1 MRAGLETCDTA
12 DSEVCAT
19 LNRARFPRFMT
30 HDEPQIDWL
39 NVFIFSV
46 VAYACTF
53 AQARLM
59 FFRDLLGSQIDFLP
73 GLMVYGSLAFPSY
86 VAVLCAAFFGL
97 LVDSFSAN
105 PLGTMM
111 GTLVLLSCITLI
123 YREVL
128 LSDQFT
134 THWVLG
140 LSASGL
146 APLFSLF
153 ILYIAGEQPLVGPGT
168 IWQWA
173 IMTAGGGVV
182 TPLWFRLFN
191 RVGNALHYK
200 EVPESTFRQ
209 DREIARG
216 RH

>member
-1 MRAGLETCDTA
+1 
-12 DSEVCAT
+12 
-19 LNRARFPRFMT
+19 MT
-30 HDEPQIDWL
+30 QDEPDVDWL

-46 VAYACTF
+46 VAYTCTF
-53 AQARLM
+53 AQARVT

-73 GLMVYGSLAFPSY
+73 GLIVYGSLAFPSY
-86 VAVLCAAFFGL
+86 IAVGCAAVFGL
-97 LVDSFSAN
+97 LYDSLSAN
-105 PLGTMM
+105 ALGTMM
-111 GTLVLLSCITLI
+111 ATLVLLSCITLL

-128 LSDQFT
+128 LSNQFT

-140 LSASGL
+140 LAASGL
-146 APLFSLF
+146 APVFALF
-153 ILYIAGEQPLVGPGT
+153 ILYIAGEQPLVGTGT
-168 IWQWA
+168 LWQWA

-191 RVGNALHYK
+191 RVGSALHYK

-216 RH
+216 RR

>member
-1 MRAGLETCDTA
+1 M
-12 DSEVCAT
+12 
-19 LNRARFPRFMT
+19 N
-30 HDEPQIDWL
+30 HDEPPINWL
-39 NVFIFSV
+39 NVFVFTIT
-46 VAYACTF
+46 AYVCTF
-53 AQARLM
+53 AQARVM

-73 GLMVYGSLAFPSY
+73 GLMVYASLAFPSY
-86 VAVLCAAFFGL
+86 IAIGCAGIL
-97 LVDSFSAN
+97 GILYDSLSAN

-111 GTLVLLSCITLI
+111 GTLVLLCCITLV

-140 LSASGL
+140 LAASGL

-153 ILYIAGEQPLVGPGT
+153 ILYVAGEQPLVGTGT
-168 IWQWA
+168 LWQWA
-173 IMTAGGGVV
+173 IMTAGGGVI
-182 TPLWFRLFN
+182 TPLWFRLFT
-191 RVGNALHYK
+191 RVDSALHYK